1 MRWHSGCSKAFNH
14 IEILNKPN
22 DTHVMNDIAIIPPL
36 ASPSHPPHY
45 RKAEVMVY
53 GMTQAEEAE
62 FRSCERVIS
71 RGAKDFYPVGRALA
85 RIQSARLYR
94 VQYATFTDYCQD
106 RWGFS
111 RIRAYQLISA
121 SERYELLK
129 GVDGIPLPKNES
141 QLRALMKVPE
151 QDIEQVWRDFISG
164 HGKGDVRAKHVET
177 FVKERYGN
185 LPRRKRGRGKGGK
198 QCENLSVH
206 LGMVFEMANLI
217 RELNIVVEDAAEN
230 EHVVDISRRLKDCAD
245 KLQQSHCED

>member
-1 MRWHSGCSKAFNH
+1 
-14 IEILNKPN
+14 
-22 DTHVMNDIAIIPPL
+22 
-36 ASPSHPPHY
+36 
-45 RKAEVMVY
+45 MVY

-129 GVDGIPLPKNES
+129 GVDVIPLPKNES

-198 QCENLSVH
+198 QCENLSVPGNGLRNGQFDSRVEH
-206 LGMVFEMANLI
+206 CRRGCGRERTCGGYQPASQRLRRQAAAKSLRRLNVFE
-217 RELNIVVEDAAEN
+217 
-230 EHVVDISRRLKDCAD
+230 C
-245 KLQQSHCED
+245 